1 MAQRNSLRHVCF
13 MAGLLEQVIVA
24 GVDRTGRP
32 ESPMPA
38 TVHPQQI
45 LLWVVFIIYEARWCS
60 LH

>member
-1 MAQRNSLRHVCF
+1 
-13 MAGLLEQVIVA
+13 MAGLSEQVIVA

-45 LLWVVFIIYEARWCS
+45 LLWVVFIIYREAVGVPS
-60 LH
+60 TNDT